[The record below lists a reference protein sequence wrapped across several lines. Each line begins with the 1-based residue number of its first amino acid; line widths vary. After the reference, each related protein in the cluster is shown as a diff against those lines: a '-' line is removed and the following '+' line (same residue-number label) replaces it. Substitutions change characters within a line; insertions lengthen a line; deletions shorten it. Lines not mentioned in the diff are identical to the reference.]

1 MSEMSGLGVSEF
13 RNTNL
18 HHSCAA
24 ITLFARAATLA
35 PQISVPEGCDLI
47 AVGALAVAFGTSQVA
62 FVHRAN
68 LTSGQVLVVLGAT
81 GGVGLGG
88 LQLFKLE
95 KRVVPLSLLLL
106 GILWS

>member
-1 MSEMSGLGVSEF
+1 MTPL
-13 RNTNL
+13 
-18 HHSCAA
+18 
-24 ITLFARAATLA
+24 LF
-35 PQISVPEGCDLI
+35 SVPEGCDLI

-106 GILWS
+106 GELKRCRF